1 MHNSL
6 ALSTPGPRKANLSL
20 TQAAVTLLQGT
31 QLHTNGCMCAG
42 KTGLC
47 LCPRAESY
55 QGRWDSPGLS
65 SPLTWKAGV
74 NVATWGLGAS
84 GDT

>member
-55 QGRWDSPGLS
+55 QGLWEQPCVVLS
-65 SPLTWKAGV
+65 SHLESRDECGH
-74 NVATWGLGAS
+74 LGFRS
-84 GDT
+84 FR